1 MQSRRIVLILAFA
14 AVAALVLPLSAIAAE
29 AYPNGCVSCHTG
41 DKVITKLLAEVK
53 GHPNIAKIIKS
64 VPDGCKMCHKAGAK
78 APELVTVIHKVHK
91 ITPPA
96 TVTAASFAGACLNCH
111 AVDAKGV
118 ASIKKGAAN
127 L

>member
-14 AVAALVLPLSAIAAE
+14 AVAALVLPLSAMAAE
-29 AYPNGCVSCHTG
+29 TYPNGCVSCHTG
-41 DKVITKLLAEVK
+41 DKVITKVLAEVK
-53 GHPNIAKIIKS
+53 GHPNIAKIVKS

-78 APELVTVIHKVHK
+78 APELFKIIHKVHSVQEPK
-91 ITPPA
+91 
-96 TVTAASFAGACLNCH
+96 TVTAASYAGACLNRH

-127 L
+127 W